1 MLNTTGGRP
10 TTTMLSTN
18 SHQKI
23 CAIIHSSEMKPQLH
37 VFHSLVCISA
47 DGGIMKRGYKN
58 ALFYYESNVYNT
70 YHSFLNSNRSNAN
83 TWNKYVE
90 SSIVNTWNKNKVT
103 YLNPT
108 IALLIDQL
116 TKDFQYLIK
125 MFKKILYVKNA
136 LEGVV
141 FIPLLIGLFVPFIKS
156 YQLHLD
162 GLEKLKSIFHH

>member
-1 MLNTTGGRP
+1 
-10 TTTMLSTN
+10 
-18 SHQKI
+18 
-23 CAIIHSSEMKPQLH
+23 
-37 VFHSLVCISA
+37 VCISA

-70 YHSFLNSNRSNAN
+70 YHSFLNSNRSNPI

-90 SSIVNTWNKNKVT
+90 SNIVTTWNKNKVT

-108 IALLIDQL
+108 IALLIDKL
-116 TKDFQYLIK
+116 TSDFQYLIR
-125 MFKKILYVKNA
+125 MFKKILYIKNS
-136 LEGVV
+136 LEAVL